1 MLKKEGNGWA
11 RGAEDVS
18 EGGKKDGG
26 SGGGGGG
33 GAGSGRNQ
41 ITPPESDC
49 VCVKAAGQM
58 VKVQQREKLAV
69 ASTLRRCT
77 SVR

>member
-18 EGGKKDGG
+18 EGGKKDE
-26 SGGGGGG
+26 GGGG

-49 VCVKAAGQM
+49 VCV
-58 VKVQQREKLAV
+58 
-69 ASTLRRCT
+69 LRWL
-77 SVR
+77 VRWSKSSKERN